1 MVVALK
7 KRFPDYP
14 LTYSIGGKISFD
26 VFPHGWGETYALGRV
41 ADEEFEEI
49 HFFGD
54 KTYKVNPLKPF
65 FIPFCS

>member
-1 MVVALK
+1 MVEALK
-7 KRFPDYP
+7 KQFPDYP

-26 VFPHGWGETYALGRV
+26 VFPYGWDKTYALGRV

-54 KTYKVNPLKPF
+54 KTYKVISRTYF
-65 FIPFCS
+65 FLSF